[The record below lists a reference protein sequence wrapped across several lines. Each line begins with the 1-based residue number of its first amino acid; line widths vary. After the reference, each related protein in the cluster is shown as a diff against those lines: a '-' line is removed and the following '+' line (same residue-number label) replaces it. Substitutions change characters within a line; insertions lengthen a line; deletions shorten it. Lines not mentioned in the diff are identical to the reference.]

1 MLRCPLC
8 QAQFALRDVALDAV
22 VAPTVLVLDEA
33 ATATDADVS
42 NEGVE
47 SIGQEAE
54 ACEPA
59 VEFVAPASVEEP
71 EGGLPAE
78 VDSLRTK
85 AEAFAGSVD
94 PSAADPKGLQ
104 EQADALGQEAQ
115 TLLAQVG
122 QLTAEARQA
131 EAAAMALVAKAQ
143 GHRKNAGSAIGSL
156 ADALDTVARAFD
168 ENCLALQAQLPAET
182 PAVEEEATQETVEE
196 APPSEP
202 ANDEANPLAFLSQ
215 EQVADETT
223 EPPTDE
229 PVAVEEPEA
238 EAAAEES
245 KPDDQASDPFAFL
258 KQPETDSTEEAATES
273 EEKPEPEE
281 PELSVKETDMFSF
294 LAGID
299 AAAKGEPEPS
309 ASEAEVTPEEA
320 SLPVPESEVV
330 QEASETPASEAPAE
344 PVEQGAELVEQGTEL
359 VEQGTESLVAEE
371 AAPAVT
377 ETPAVDVEA
386 IRVQLETLQ
395 SVASALRAKAAQLR
409 EEASSLVDETTE
421 YAVQETTEEGGWDVP
436 WQAQGAESAAGA
448 FAFGEGAADGASG
461 RAIRPGRRRKE
472 TSIVKELIGIVVGGV
487 GGLLIAYYGLNY
499 FGGARFDFA
508 KFYLPG
514 IAHTVKHRPAWWPK
528 WAQLE
533 GVDTPEEADA
543 EQTTQE
549 AAAITPPPVP
559 VAAKSSKPANKPTTK
574 PAKTS
579 KPARPAKPVKKASKE
594 DSELAAPLD
603 LGDAPELPA
612 MSGAASELSPPTDLM
627 VSPDLKVS
635 SDLMVS
641 PDLAVPE
648 PAASK
653 PAPKKETKPAPK
665 QEAEPEAKQ
674 ESRTAPKEETKAA
687 PEQESK
693 PAAKETAKPAAEAAK
708 DSESKSASALTGY
721 VDLKNRPTYTPDE
734 LAKSLTMVHKTFG
747 CPKCSSTGKVD
758 GAVCPDC
765 QGHPPES
772 LNEEAYAG
780 FCRLGEVLAFVD
792 SAEGGQL
799 EAPKAAARALVEK
812 IGAKPQNVKQIES
825 LAASLLANEQRKG
838 PGIVFVG
845 TVLETVDKGKL
856 HAATLKLDGSDRTI
870 KVIGKEPFDL
880 TAKDRA
886 VVAGCLVKNGSSNGS
901 ESAFVW
907 RAVVSKLGK

>member
-22 VAPTVLVLDEA
+22 AAPTVLVLDEA
-33 ATATDADVS
+33 APATDAGVS
-42 NEGVE
+42 NEVAE

-59 VEFVAPASVEEP
+59 AESVAPASVEEP

-85 AEAFAGSVD
+85 AEAFAGSAD
-94 PSAADPKGLQ
+94 PSAADPKGIQ

-168 ENCLALQAQLPAET
+168 EKCLALQAQLPAET

-215 EQVADETT
+215 EPVADETT
-223 EPPTDE
+223 ETPTDE

-309 ASEAEVTPEEA
+309 ASEAEATPEEA

-330 QEASETPASEAPAE
+330 QEATETPASEAPAE
-344 PVEQGAELVEQGTEL
+344 P

-377 ETPAVDVEA
+377 ETPAVDVES

-421 YAVQETTEEGGWDVP
+421 YAVQETTEEGGWDAP
-436 WQAQGAESAAGA
+436 WQAQGADSAAGA

-543 EQTTQE
+543 EQTAQE

-653 PAPKKETKPAPK
+653 PAPKKETKPEAK

-674 ESRTAPKEETKAA
+674 EPKTAPKEETKAA
-687 PEQESK
+687 PEQKSK
-693 PAAKETAKPAAEAAK
+693 PAAKEAAKPAAKEP
-708 DSESKSASALTGY
+708 ESKPASALTGY

-758 GAVCPDC
+758 GAACPEC

-792 SAEGGQL
+792 AAEGGQL
-799 EAPKAAARALVEK
+799 EAPKAAALALVEK
-812 IGAKPQNVKQIES
+812 IGGKPQNVKQIES